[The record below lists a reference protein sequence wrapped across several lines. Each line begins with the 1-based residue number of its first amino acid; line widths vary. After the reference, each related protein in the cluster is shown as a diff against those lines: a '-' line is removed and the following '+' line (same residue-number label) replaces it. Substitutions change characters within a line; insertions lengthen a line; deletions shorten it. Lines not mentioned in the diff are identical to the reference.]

1 MPKSHKTSKKRAMLR
16 KTHKRH
22 HSRKSSRRKMRGGC
36 GCNAQMAGGNT
47 FTGVVNGLGEIPAD
61 RYYPVSDDSRLEG
74 TNLSSRIIGGGKKRR
89 TSKARKMFGGNYVAV
104 DAVSSLG
111 NATDLNGVKNLL
123 QNVGQVNTDLNSQPV
138 VNTYSVHSP
147 PLV

>member
-1 MPKSHKTSKKRAMLR
+1 MPKSHKTNKKCVMSR

-22 HSRKSSRRKMRGGC
+22 QSSKTSRRKMRGGC
-36 GCNAQMAGGNT
+36 GCNAQMAGGNAA
-47 FTGVVNGLGEIPAD
+47 NGLGDIPVE

-89 TSKARKMFGGNYVAV
+89 TARGKKMRGGNYVAH
-104 DAVSSLG
+104 DAVSSFG
-111 NATDLNGVKNLL
+111 NATELNGVKNLL
-123 QNVGQVNTDLNSQPV
+123 QNVGQVNTALNSQPV